1 MGRNKTRMKRHHR
14 ATKRRVKAKIRAAKL
29 AAAGK

>member
-14 ATKRRVKAKIRAAKL
+14 AKLRRIKAKIRAAKK
-29 AAAGK
+29 AAEK